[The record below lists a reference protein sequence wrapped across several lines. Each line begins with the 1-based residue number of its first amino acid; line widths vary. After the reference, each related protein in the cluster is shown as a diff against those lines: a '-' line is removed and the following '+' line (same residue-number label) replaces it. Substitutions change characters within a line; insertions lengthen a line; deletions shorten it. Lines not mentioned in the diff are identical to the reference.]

1 MKSNSIFPVSHL
13 SNQMA
18 MTGLLVGMG
27 LLGNVQLAA
36 DIAIVQGAA
45 LALFFGFSGNA
56 RSVILKPGESTG
68 IRSMLI
74 TRLVL
79 MIPLSVG
86 VFYLGS
92 VFGGAAWGVTA
103 VLILRKC
110 VEWISELHLSIAE
123 RERKYRIA
131 RVHFLLQSILL
142 AIVGGC
148 ILLNESWFLPA
159 LVVWALS
166 PLLLSLPFVG
176 RTLKNRN
183 AVESMSWKLLLPH
196 LGSTAV
202 TGIGVY
208 VFRISVLLMVGKADA
223 GNLFTA
229 FAIGGVLGSLFTF
242 GFGPSLVLQEQRTGI
257 PRMPRSLRHILLLV
271 GGVGIA
277 ITAVFQLVP
286 FPDGFFASKNITFW
300 QALGYSLVGSVV
312 MVFAHRQRLRDLQHG
327 TKDDVFAPDVLV
339 NIIIVIFIPTVFYTF
354 GIHGMTWLYL
364 FNAVVALVFYW
375 MTDCEWASILVGGK
389 SRNVLRTMIA
399 VLLTLPVFVNLES
412 GLFRSPEFLFDSEG
426 AFRKLP
432 IPLSVG
438 ACYLGI
444 ALLGNYR
451 RANRALAVVFVTFVL
466 MVLSTVATTYD
477 AEQAERGKLFLLLQ
491 YVLPVFALVL
501 GMMYENHG
509 RKDRVFEKSFLLV
522 VAIIVDGFFASKN
535 ITFWQ
540 ALGYSLVGSVV
551 MVFAHR
557 QRLRDLQ
564 HGTKDDVFAPD
575 VLVNII
581 IVIFIPTVFYTFGI
595 HGMTWL
601 YLFNAVV
608 ALVFYWMTDCEWASI
623 LVGGKSRN
631 VLRTMIA
638 VLLTLP
644 VFVNLESGLFRS
656 PEFLFDSEGAFR
668 KLPIPLSVGACYL
681 GIALLGNYRRAN
693 RALAVVFV
701 TFVLMVLST
710 VATTYDAEQAERGK
724 LLLLLQYVL
733 PLFALVLGMMYENHG
748 RKDRIFEKSF
758 LVVVASLV
766 PLQLLATWIKGIV
779 CLSPDLYF
787 FTIYQHLQYVPVI
800 VVTGYILGLFALW
813 DQVRWRAL
821 ILAITPL
828 MGIYVAASMSMI
840 AIGFG
845 VLGCLAFVMCRFIRS
860 KFSEFRWMQGLP
872 LLLFLIGFVA
882 YNYGVSVAGPMRGGG
897 MYSQKIS
904 AFSSELVSES
914 GLKNLDERLV
924 IWKYCVEGLS
934 NDPALLLFGRG
945 RPMEREAV
953 PSAHN
958 YYLDLIYNFGLLAII
973 PILLLIGYT
982 IWVMCQNWRAV
993 IFSRSTAGFAF
1004 VVLILLLCENNVKVS
1019 MRMPYSGIV
1028 ICFLWGGLLS
1038 RLDVMRARGIKVSNT
1053 KKNGGIGMTDETAE
1067 IADSG

>member
-131 RVHFLLQSILL
+131 RVNFLLQSILL

-286 FPDGFFASKNITFW
+286 FP
-300 QALGYSLVGSVV
+300 
-312 MVFAHRQRLRDLQHG
+312 
-327 TKDDVFAPDVLV
+327 
-339 NIIIVIFIPTVFYTF
+339 
-354 GIHGMTWLYL
+354 
-364 FNAVVALVFYW
+364 
-375 MTDCEWASILVGGK
+375 
-389 SRNVLRTMIA
+389 
-399 VLLTLPVFVNLES
+399 
-412 GLFRSPEFLFDSEG
+412 
-426 AFRKLP
+426 
-432 IPLSVG
+432 
-438 ACYLGI
+438 
-444 ALLGNYR
+444 
-451 RANRALAVVFVTFVL
+451 
-466 MVLSTVATTYD
+466 
-477 AEQAERGKLFLLLQ
+477 
-491 YVLPVFALVL
+491 
-501 GMMYENHG
+501 
-509 RKDRVFEKSFLLV
+509 
-522 VAIIVDGFFASKN
+522 DGFFASKN

-1038 RLDVMRARGIKVSNT
+1038 RLDVMRARGIKVSNA

>member
-1 MKSNSIFPVSHL
+1 MG
-13 SNQMA
+13 
-18 MTGLLVGMG
+18 MTGLLVGIG

-92 VFGGAAWGVTA
+92 VFGGAAVGITV

-131 RVHFLLQSILL
+131 WVHFLLQSILL

-148 ILLNESWFLPA
+148 ILLNESWFLPSLA
-159 LVVWALS
+159 VWALS
-166 PLLLSLPFVG
+166 PLLISLPFVG

-183 AVESMSWKLLLPH
+183 AAESMSWKLLLPH

-208 VFRISVLLMVGKADA
+208 VFRISVLLMVGKEDA

-242 GFGPSLVLQEQRTGI
+242 GFGPSLVLQEQRTGNL
-257 PRMPRSLRHILLLV
+257 RMPRSLRRILLLV

-277 ITAVFQLVP
+277 ITAVFQLIP
-286 FPDGFFASKNITFW
+286 FPEGFFASKSITFW

-339 NIIIVIFIPTVFYTF
+339 NIIIVIFIPTVFYIF

-375 MTDCEWASILVGGK
+375 MTDCERVSILVGGK
-389 SRNVLRTMIA
+389 SRNILRTIIA
-399 VLLTLPVFVNLES
+399 VFITLPVFVNLES

-491 YVLPVFALVL
+491 NVLPMFALVL

-509 RKDRVFEKSFLLV
+509 RKDRVFEKSFLLI
-522 VAIIVDGFFASKN
+522 VAIIVPFE
-535 ITFWQ
+535 
-540 ALGYSLVGSVV
+540 LVG
-551 MVFAHR
+551 
-557 QRLRDLQ
+557 
-564 HGTKDDVFAPD
+564 
-575 VLVNII
+575 
-581 IVIFIPTVFYTFGI
+581 
-595 HGMTWL
+595 TWL
-601 YLFNAVV
+601 Q
-608 ALVFYWMTDCEWASI
+608 
-623 LVGGKSRN
+623 GK
-631 VLRTMIA
+631 V
-638 VLLTLP
+638 
-644 VFVNLESGLFRS
+644 
-656 PEFLFDSEGAFR
+656 
-668 KLPIPLSVGACYL
+668 Y
-681 GIALLGNYRRAN
+681 
-693 RALAVVFV
+693 
-701 TFVLMVLST
+701 
-710 VATTYDAEQAERGK
+710 
-724 LLLLLQYVL
+724 
-733 PLFALVLGMMYENHG
+733 
-748 RKDRIFEKSF
+748 
-758 LVVVASLV
+758 
-766 PLQLLATWIKGIV
+766 
-779 CLSPDLYF
+779 LSPYLYIF
-787 FTIYQHLQYVPVI
+787 SIYQHLQYVPVI
-800 VVTGYILGLFALW
+800 MITGYVLGLFALW
-813 DQVRWRAL
+813 DNRNWRTL
-821 ILAITPL
+821 ILAITPVMAIYSAASAAMATLGFGLLGCIVFSCSRILRSRRSKGAGLSWLPLL
-828 MGIYVAASMSMI
+828 MFSVSFLSYNYYVSVAADMST
-840 AIGFG
+840 AQWRPKTEVVENVVVRTEGEEGAG
-845 VLGCLAFVMCRFIRS
+845 VAPVQSKLTGGGMFADKMSLS
-860 KFSEFRWMQGLP
+860 KFS
-872 LLLFLIGFVA
+872 
-882 YNYGVSVAGPMRGGG
+882 N
-897 MYSQKIS
+897 
-904 AFSSELVSES
+904 
-914 GLKNLDERLV
+914 LKERKV
-924 IWKYCVEGLS
+924 IWKYCVDELS
-934 NDPALLLFGRG
+934 KDPVLLLFGHG
-945 RPMEREAV
+945 RPLEREV
-953 PSAHN
+953 MPSAHN
-958 YYLDLIYNFGLLAII
+958 YYLDLTYNFGLLATI
-973 PILLLIGYT
+973 PLLSLIGYT
-982 IWVMCQNWRAV
+982 LWMLCRNWEEV
-993 IFSRSTAGFAF
+993 LHSRSTLGLAF
-1004 VVLILLLCENNVKVS
+1004 VVVILLLCENNLKVS
-1019 MRMPYSGIV
+1019 MRMPYSGII

-1038 RLDVMRARGIKVSNT
+1038 RLAVMRARGNEMPHSENL
-1053 KKNGGIGMTDETAE
+1053 EE
-1067 IADSG
+1067 SE